1 MKNWLRNTCVTLATV
16 TVSMVYGVPALAHH
30 AFSAEFDAKKPVHLE
45 GVVTKV
51 ELINPHAWLHIDVQ
65 GPEGKASSWMIE
77 AGSPNVLLRRGF
89 TKNTVALGTRVV
101 VDGYQAKDSSLRANG
116 RDITLPD
123 GRKLFLGSS
132 GTGAPYDDP
141 LSNIAPFGAGVMLA
155 LWLAYNKLTTEKVAA
170 GGAGGA

>member
-1 MKNWLRNTCVTLATV
+1 MKGWLTKTCVALAFAVASTV
-16 TVSMVYGVPALAHH
+16 FAAPALAHH

-45 GVVTKV
+45 GVVTKI
-51 ELINPHAWLHIDVQ
+51 ELINPHVWIHIDAL
-65 GPEGKASSWMIE
+65 GPDGKVSSWMVE

-89 TKNTVALGTRVV
+89 TKNTVAPGTRVV

-141 LSNIAPFGAGVMLA
+141 QANIAPFGAGVMFA
-155 LWLAYNKLTTEKVAA
+155 LWLAHNILTGE
-170 GGAGGA
+170 

>member
-1 MKNWLRNTCVTLATV
+1 MRGWLTNTYVTLATAIALM
-16 TVSMVYGVPALAHH
+16 VSGAPALAHH

-45 GVVTKV
+45 GAVTKV
-51 ELINPHAWLHIDVQ
+51 ELINPHAWIHIDVP
-65 GPEGKASSWMIE
+65 GPDGKVSSWMIE

-89 TKNTVALGTRVV
+89 TKNTVAPGTRVV

-116 RDITLPD
+116 RDVVLPD

-141 LSNIAPFGAGVMLA
+141 LANIAPFGTGVMLA
-155 LWLAYNKLTTEKVAA
+155 LWMAYNKLTPEKVAV
-170 GGAGGA
+170 GGACGE

>member
-1 MKNWLRNTCVTLATV
+1 MKGWLRNTCVTLATAIALIV
-16 TVSMVYGVPALAHH
+16 GGAPALAHH

-51 ELINPHAWLHIDVQ
+51 ELINPHAWIHIDVQ
-65 GPEGKASSWMIE
+65 GPDGKVSSWMIE

-89 TKNTVALGTRVV
+89 TKNTVAPGTRVV
-101 VDGYQAKDSSLRANG
+101 VDGYQAKGSWLRANG
-116 RDITLPD
+116 RDIALPD

-141 LSNIAPFGAGVMLA
+141 LANVAPIGSGVMLA
-155 LWLAYNKLTTEKVAA
+155 LWLAFNKLTAEKVAA
-170 GGAGGA
+170 GGVGGA